1 MKIEPRRRQDLP
13 KRIRSQARKAAAMYG
28 KRAYLFS
35 GAAGK

>member
-1 MKIEPRRRQDLP
+1 MKIEPRRRPDAP
-13 KRIRSQARKAAAMYG
+13 RRIRSQARKAAAMFG

>member
-1 MKIEPRRRQDLP
+1 MKIEPRRRADAP
-13 KRIRSQARKAAAMYG
+13 KRIRSEARKAAAVFG